1 MSLVRDFILIAVK
14 VKQRIERSQRCPFN
28 NSEVSVVSVLSE
40 EKQRSVHS
48 QRYHFNSSESKNI
61 VVSVVRYLLLIVV
74 K

>member
-1 MSLVRDFILIAVK
+1 MSVVRDFILIVVK
-14 VKQRIERSQRCPFN
+14 VKQRIERSQRFPFN

-48 QRYHFNSSESKNI
+48 QRYHFNRSESKNT
-61 VVSVVRYLLLIVV
+61 VVSVVRYLLLIGV